1 MLGIFMTILLVG
13 AFFILFFKTPYALKN
28 EKEPKLKEEVSST
41 VGFVEDTGLESY
53 GDVMKPG
60 DTGTFVPFSN
70 IPDDSWL
77 SGYPHLNDTE
87 DDTNVPRRLIT
98 RELAME
104 ELRESLSVS

>member
-1 MLGIFMTILLVG
+1 MLEIFMTILLVG

-28 EKEPKLKEEVSST
+28 EKEPKVSST

-70 IPDDSWL
+70 IPDDNWL
-77 SGYPHLNDTE
+77 SGYPHLKDTE
-87 DDTNVPRRLIT
+87 DDANVPRRLIA
-98 RELAME
+98 RELAMG

>member
-1 MLGIFMTILLVG
+1 MLGIFMTILMVG
-13 AFFILFFKTPYALKN
+13 AFFILFFKTPYTVIENK
-28 EKEPKLKEEVSST
+28 KQPKVKEEVSST

-77 SGYPHLNDTE
+77 SGYPHLKE
-87 DDTNVPRRLIT
+87 
-98 RELAME
+98 
-104 ELRESLSVS
+104 SVSV

>member
-1 MLGIFMTILLVG
+1 MLEIFMTILLVG

-28 EKEPKLKEEVSST
+28 EKEPKVSST

-77 SGYPHLNDTE
+77 SGYPHPKDTE
-87 DDTNVPRRLIT
+87 DDANVPRRLIT

>member
-28 EKEPKLKEEVSST
+28 KKEPKVSST

-77 SGYPHLNDTE
+77 SGYPHPKDTE
-87 DDTNVPRRLIT
+87 DDANVPRRLIA
-98 RELAME
+98 RELAMG

>member
-28 EKEPKLKEEVSST
+28 KKEPKVSST

-70 IPDDSWL
+70 ISDDSWL
-77 SGYPHLNDTE
+77 SGYPHLKDTE

>member
-1 MLGIFMTILLVG
+1 MLEIFMTILLVG

-28 EKEPKLKEEVSST
+28 EKEPKVSST

-70 IPDDSWL
+70 IPDDNWL
-77 SGYPHLNDTE
+77 SGYPHLKDTE
-87 DDTNVPRRLIT
+87 DDANVPRRLIT